1 MILLFSKFDED
12 SQKVLLMAKKEMLD
26 LKHPYVGSEH
36 LLLAILHNGELLI
49 TQLLNEYQITY
60 NKYRDEIIKVIG
72 IGKSSNNWFLYTP
85 LLKRIIENAILDC
98 KDEDSMVTVDK
109 LFISL
114 LEEGDGVANRI
125 LLGMNV
131 DIDLLYDKLSNKL
144 IASSSKRRKNL
155 YLEEFAVDL
164 NKKYCDDGF
173 DPVIG
178 RDSEVSRV
186 IEILLRRT
194 KNESFNQCI

>member
-125 LLGMNV
+125 LLGMNI
-131 DIDLLYDKLSNKL
+131 DIDLLYDNANL
-144 IASSSKRRKNL
+144 IK
-155 YLEEFAVDL
+155 D
-164 NKKYCDDGF
+164 
-173 DPVIG
+173 
-178 RDSEVSRV
+178 
-186 IEILLRRT
+186 IL
-194 KNESFNQCI
+194 